1 MGSRFF
7 KLFIYLGF
15 DMLFFGGVFG
25 FEFCLFY
32 EDILRI
38 YDMFDVRLFEIL
50 FVVNYLVDSVFFEGL
65 VGFFISG

>member
-1 MGSRFF
+1 
-7 KLFIYLGF
+7 
-15 DMLFFGGVFG
+15 MLFFGGVFG